1 MPHSAY
7 QGIKMAIEYF
17 NQKGMIQDFS
27 QLDRMRDVPLGAERL
42 ARILADYDPTIFIRK
57 LEPSHPQFNR
67 EKPYSIVVNGNSDRY
82 VLKNYAD
89 WELDERIMA
98 DIISADV
105 TQSGGSID
113 DVQALNAAHE
123 FMKIKERE
131 EMLEERRELARDV
144 AKLGLTMNFARHN
157 GKLLFDPNA

>member
-1 MPHSAY
+1 
-7 QGIKMAIEYF
+7 MAVELF
-17 NQKGMIQDFS
+17 KQRGMISDFS
-27 QLDRMRDVPLGAERL
+27 EIDRMRDVPVGCERL
-42 ARILADYDPTIFIRK
+42 ARVLADYDSTIYIRK
-57 LEPSHPQFNR
+57 LEPSHPQFNKD
-67 EKPYSIVVNGNSDRY
+67 KPYSIVVNGATDRY

-131 EMLEERRELARDV
+131 EMLSERRELARDV
-144 AKLGLTMNFARHN
+144 AKLGLTMNYARHN

>member
-1 MPHSAY
+1 
-7 QGIKMAIEYF
+7 MAIQYF
-17 NQKGMIQDFS
+17 NQKGMISDFS
-27 QLDRMRDVPLGAERL
+27 ELDRMRDVPPGCERF
-42 ARILADYDPTIFIRK
+42 ARVLADYDPTLYIRK
-57 LEPSHPQFNR
+57 LEPQHPQFNKD
-67 EKPYSIVVNGNSDRY
+67 KPYSIVVNGATDRY
-82 VLKNYAD
+82 VLKNYAA

-98 DIISADV
+98 DIIVADV

-131 EMLEERRELARDV
+131 EMLAERRQMAQDV
-144 AKLGLTMNFARHN
+144 AKLGLTMNYARHN